1 MFRAVS
7 HTRHSIIWALG
18 FNVGDALARDLAGP
32 PKVEALTLA
41 GGQCASVIV
50 PRFLRDKELGL
61 TGIGSRVGHFRILGV
76 LGRGG
81 MGEVYEGFD
90 ETLHRSVALKT
101 IRAERRL
108 HDSARSRF
116 LREARMLS
124 QLDHPGICRIFDYVE
139 GDGRDFLVL
148 ELIKGRT
155 VRTAVKDGLSFREKV
170 GIAESVVR
178 ALAAAHRIGI
188 VHRDLKPDNV
198 MLTGD
203 GAVKVLDFGLARPA
217 LMTAGDVEPIDT
229 PTEAP
234 EPEVAAPGGALES
247 AFPSPEPNAAMATSI
262 HEIRVPGA
270 PADARENDQRGPR
283 VEDREMPVEQP
294 SPSPAPSPAPL
305 PLSPLPM
312 SDDTRAGVT
321 VGTPAYMSPEQAR
334 GETVTTASDMY
345 SFGLFLQVLFT
356 ERGPHEEG
364 LTAPQVVERAA
375 RGESVVHRGVDRD
388 IGSLITSLKS
398 LAPSDRPTALDVID
412 RLTRIATRRRRAMQ
426 RVAAIAALALIALA
440 AAKYITDVTRE
451 RNTAISARADA
462 ERRRGQAEALIGFM
476 VGDLRAKLEP
486 VGRLDVLDDVG
497 THALDYFKSLRPE
510 EISPQELRRNAKT
523 LNQLGE
529 VRMAQGNLA
538 AAGEVLRSSIA
549 LATAAV
555 SRDPNDGE
563 NQIELGASHFW
574 MGSLLQKQ
582 GDLQGA
588 LDQYTTYL
596 RISEKLAA
604 TQPLNADYQLEVAYG
619 HANVGTILEQ
629 RGDLEGALAHYQ
641 GSVAIK
647 ERRLQG
653 KPQRADWNADLA
665 RTVNKIGVVLRFLGR
680 YQEAESALGR
690 EHELLT
696 NALRTEA
703 NNTKW
708 MVRLS
713 ANLNFRGRL
722 AEELGLQDAAHR
734 HFSDAHALMTKLVAG
749 DAKNANWQ
757 RDLAMADS
765 TIARMLHHRGK
776 LIDAGE
782 TFRRALSRIGPLLNE
797 DPRRVLWRRDVAMIH
812 DGLARLQLDRGSI
825 AEARREIDLAL
836 KTLSGAPPAEDE
848 GRRLAWQIAI
858 TSGVVAD
865 RAGQSSIARREWNSV
880 VDSLWPSRDSL
891 SDVRELTLLTRALLH
906 LGRVD
911 AAAPLMERILKTG
924 YRGSALM
931 TLWEAKRNGRSTNR
945 A

>member
-1 MFRAVS
+1 M
-7 HTRHSIIWALG
+7 
-18 FNVGDALARDLAGP
+18 
-32 PKVEALTLA
+32 
-41 GGQCASVIV
+41 
-50 PRFLRDKELGL
+50 

-139 GDGRDFLVL
+139 GEGRDFLVL

-217 LMTAGDVEPIDT
+217 VTAADDVEPIGP
-229 PTEAP
+229 PTESPAS
-234 EPEVAAPGGALES
+234 EVAAPGGASEP
-247 AFPSPEPNAAMATSI
+247 AFPSPEPNAGMATSI
-262 HEIRVPGA
+262 HEIRAAGA
-270 PADARENDQRGPR
+270 PADARDNDQRGPR
-283 VEDREMPVEQP
+283 PEAGETPVRQ
-294 SPSPAPSPAPL
+294 PSPAPAPAPAPL
-305 PLSPLPM
+305 PLPSPM
-312 SDDTRAGVT
+312 SDDTRAGDT

-412 RLTRIATRRRRAMQ
+412 RLTGIATRTRRAMQ

-451 RNTAISARADA
+451 RNTAMSARADA

-476 VGDLRAKLEP
+476 VGDLRSKLEP

-555 SRDPNDGE
+555 NRDPNDGE

-604 TQPLNADYQLEVAYG
+604 TQPQNADYQLEVAYG

-680 YQEAESALGR
+680 YQEAETALGR

-696 NALRTEA
+696 NALRTEP

-722 AEELGLQDAAHR
+722 AEELGLQESAHR
-734 HFSDAHALMTKLVAG
+734 HFSDAQALMTKLVAG

-757 RDLAMADS
+757 RDLATADS
-765 TIARMLHHRGK
+765 HVARMLHHRGQ
-776 LIDAGE
+776 LMAAGE

-797 DPRRVLWRRDVAMIH
+797 DPRRVLWRRDVALIH
-812 DGLARLQLDRGSI
+812 DGLARLQLDRGSVT
-825 AEARREIDLAL
+825 EARREIDLAF
-836 KTLSGAPPAEDE
+836 KTLSGAPPSEDE
-848 GRRLAWQIAI
+848 GRRLAWQLAI

-865 RAGQSSIARREWNSV
+865 RAGQASIARREWNSV

-891 SDVRELTLLTRALLH
+891 RDVRELTWLARALLH

-911 AAAPLMERILKTG
+911 DAAPLMERILKTG
-924 YRGSALM
+924 YRGRALM

>member
-1 MFRAVS
+1 M
-7 HTRHSIIWALG
+7 
-18 FNVGDALARDLAGP
+18 
-32 PKVEALTLA
+32 
-41 GGQCASVIV
+41 
-50 PRFLRDKELGL
+50 

-90 ETLHRSVALKT
+90 ETLHRPVALKT

-139 GDGRDFLVL
+139 GDERDFLVL

-155 VRTAVKDGLSFREKV
+155 VRRAVKDGLSFREKLGV
-170 GIAESVVR
+170 AESVAR

-217 LMTAGDVEPIDT
+217 VTAAEGVEPIDA
-229 PTEAP
+229 PTESP
-234 EPEVAAPGGALES
+234 GPEVAAPGDAAEPL
-247 AFPSPEPNAAMATSI
+247 FPSREPNAAMVTSI

-270 PADARENDQRGPR
+270 PADARDRDNDQRGPR
-283 VEDREMPVEQP
+283 AEDVEPPVKQ
-294 SPSPAPSPAPL
+294 PAPSPAPAPVPF
-305 PLSPLPM
+305 PLLM
-312 SDDTRAGVT
+312 SDDTRAGDT

-356 ERGPHEEG
+356 ERDPHEAG

-375 RGESVVHRGVDRD
+375 RGESVVPTGVDRD
-388 IGSLITSLKS
+388 IASLITSLKA

-412 RLTRIATRRRRAMQ
+412 RLTRIATRKRRAMQ
-426 RVAAIAALALIALA
+426 RVAAMAALALIALVA
-440 AAKYITDVTRE
+440 VKYVSDVTRE
-451 RNTAISARADA
+451 RNTAINARADA

-476 VGDLRAKLEP
+476 VGDLRTKLEP
-486 VGRLDVLDDVG
+486 VGRLDVLDGVG
-497 THALDYFKSLRPE
+497 AHALDYFKSLRPE
-510 EISPQELRRNAKT
+510 EITPQELRRNAKT

-538 AAGEVLRSSIA
+538 GADEVLRSSIA
-549 LATAAV
+549 LATAAAN
-555 SRDPNDGE
+555 RDPNDGE

-574 MGSLLQKQ
+574 MGSLRQKQ

-588 LDQYTTYL
+588 LDQYNTYL
-596 RISEKLAA
+596 RISENLAA
-604 TQPLNADYQLEVAYG
+604 TQPSNADYQLEVAYG

-629 RGDLEGALAHYQ
+629 RGDLEGALGHYQ

-653 KPQRADWNADLA
+653 KPQRADWNVDLA
-665 RTVNKIGVVLRFLGR
+665 RTVNKIGVVQRFLGR
-680 YQEAESALGR
+680 FKDAEGALGR

-696 NALRTEA
+696 NALRTEP

-708 MVRLS
+708 LVRLS

-722 AEELGLQDAAHR
+722 AEELGLQDSAHQ
-734 HFSDAHALMTKLVAG
+734 HFTDAHALMTKLVAG
-749 DAKNANWQ
+749 DAKNATWQ
-757 RDLAMADS
+757 RDLAMAES
-765 TIARMLHHRGK
+765 HVARMLQDRGK
-776 LIDAGE
+776 LAAAEE
-782 TFRRALSRIGPLLNE
+782 TFRRALSRIGLLLKD
-797 DPRRVLWRRDVAMIH
+797 DPRRVLWRRDIATIH
-812 DGLARLQLDRGSI
+812 DGLARLLLDRGSVT
-825 AEARREIDLAL
+825 EARREIDIAL
-836 KTLSGAPPAEDE
+836 KTLSGEPAAEDE
-848 GRRLAWQIAI
+848 GRRLSWQIAI
-858 TSGVVAD
+858 TNGVVAD
-865 RAGQSSIARREWNSV
+865 RAGASQIARREWNSV

-891 SDVRELTLLTRALLH
+891 RDVRELTLLARALLH

-911 AAAPLMERILKTG
+911 DAAPLMDRILKTG

-931 TLWEAKRNGRSTNR
+931 TLWEAKRNGRSNNR